1 MRTSISIRTAVANG
15 MQLTLHVER
24 QLSSVLKPDV
34 VDDCM
39 LHRLDVVL
47 VSAGEESYVI
57 GTCRVRMCRCEMWY
71 SFALLARCAPTR
83 TYDHPLQFGTSKG

>member
-47 VSAGEESYVI
+47 VSAGEEAYAIGLVVLHWIVQMRDAVFLCPPSKMCANSYV
-57 GTCRVRMCRCEMWY
+57 
-71 SFALLARCAPTR
+71 
-83 TYDHPLQFGTSKG
+83 